1 MKTYQHVPL
10 DFRRVPPEE
19 QLRNSREFLN
29 RMASR
34 RTVRIFSSEPVAF
47 ELVENAIRCASLAP
61 SGANQQ
67 PWKFVVVRDPEI
79 KRGIREGQS
88 ARFIH
93 GLRTGRF
100 ISVRLRLFPV
110 FAGTG

>member
-10 DFRRVPPEE
+10 DFRRVPPED

-29 RMASR
+29 RIATR
-34 RTVRIFSSEPVAF
+34 RTVRFFSAEPVPL
-47 ELVENAIRCASLAP
+47 ELIENAIRCASLAP

-79 KRGIREGQS
+79 KRSIREAAEAEERES
-88 ARFIH
+88 YEHRMPAE
-93 GLRTGRF
+93 
-100 ISVRLRLFPV
+100 
-110 FAGTG
+110 